1 VPAPHITMPFIGE
14 DWRGPGEDWVKSE
27 DGWEIR
33 KVNAM
38 DRGEEKKRD
47 GVKRRRTKTEGD
59 RPEDRKNAVIRLER
73 HRSLPSLQPFCPIV
87 TKCTREVVGF
97 NSLADVLKRLDFR
110 SAVHDI
116 SRFGYVAAILKILVV
131 PDRFY
136 QLSGA
141 SQIFIFRLLEEM
153 ANTVYE
159 SQTNEH
165 ILVKFLADLHS
176 MLDDKTVWG
185 SHLGS
190 ETLMRRHKNTRTRI
204 ACITVLEKRRNE
216 IELRKKQEAAETSLE
231 ALPEECVRE
240 ILCKLSDYRDVE
252 NAGRTTPTMKYIVSE
267 KRIWRELVQAHFT
280 ASEVQFVLNKKP
292 ELKENKN
299 SRKLYLELRKNFG
312 VKAQF
317 SELVMLCKNCRCV
330 FWSSYGHPCLSSIA
344 MEPEES
350 IETPLPLTPTAFLSF
365 FNIST

>member
-1 VPAPHITMPFIGE
+1 MPFIGE
-14 DWRGPGEDWVKSE
+14 DWRGPGEDWVKCE

-33 KVNAM
+33 KVNVM
-38 DRGEEKKRD
+38 DRGEEKKKD
-47 GVKRRRTKTEGD
+47 AVVKRRRTKTEGD
-59 RPEDRKNAVIRLER
+59 KVEVDKKNTIVRLER

-97 NSLADVLKRLDFR
+97 NSLAEVLKRLDFR

-116 SRFGYVAAILKILVV
+116 RRFQYVAAILRHLVV

-165 ILVKFLADLHS
+165 ILLKFLADLHS

-185 SHLGS
+185 GHLGS
-190 ETLMRRHKNTRTRI
+190 ETLIRRHKNTRTRI

-216 IELRKKQEAAETSLE
+216 LELKKQCEKREVSLDQ
-231 ALPEECVRE
+231 LPEECVRE
-240 ILCKLSDYRDVE
+240 ILCKLSDHRDVE
-252 NAGRTTPTMKYIVSE
+252 NAGRTTPTMNYIVSE
-267 KRIWRELVQAHFT
+267 KRIWRELVQAHFS
-280 ASEVQFVLNKKP
+280 AAEVQFVLNKKP

-299 SRKLYLELRKNFG
+299 CRKLYLELRKQFG
-312 VKAQF
+312 VKPQY
-317 SELVMLCKNCRCV
+317 SELLMLCRNCR
-330 FWSSYGHPCLSSIA
+330 WNHQIIL
-344 MEPEES
+344 
-350 IETPLPLTPTAFLSF
+350 LLD
-365 FNIST
+365 